1 MKIRYISNEKEIQ
14 SQGDTVVVL
23 GYFDGLHRG
32 HQELFQTAR
41 RIADEQGLVV
51 AVLTFPES
59 PKLAFARSRG
69 AIETNGGIWS

>member
-51 AVLTFPES
+51 AVLTFS
-59 PKLAFARSRG
+59 
-69 AIETNGGIWS
+69 